1 MAVFANLSRM
11 LDFGNIKDVT
21 FSGTSTRVGP
31 FNDYDEVILDCTVRC
46 YVNVGDVTVTAV
58 AGNGNLSVNP
68 TGKSIIRVPRGC
80 YIAVIQA
87 PGGGGSGTLNIAPV
101 LK

>member
-11 LDFGNIKDVT
+11 LDFGNIKDIT
-21 FSGTSTRVGP
+21 FTGTSARVGP

-46 YVNVGDVTVTAV
+46 YVNVGDVTVVAV
-58 AGNGNLSVNP
+58 AGNGNLSMNP
-68 TGKSIIRVPRGC
+68 TGKSIIRIPRGC

-87 PGGGGSGTLNIAPV
+87 PGGAGTGTLNIAPV

>member
-11 LDFGNIKDVT
+11 LDFGNIKDVAFT
-21 FSGTSTRVGP
+21 GTSARVGP
-31 FNDYDEVILDCTVRC
+31 FDYDEVILDSTVRC
-46 YVNVGDVTVTAV
+46 YINVGDVSVVAV
-58 AGNGNLSVNP
+58 AGNGNLSINP
-68 TGKSIIRVPRGC
+68 TGKSIIRIPRNA

-87 PGGGGSGTLNIAPV
+87 TGGGGTLNIAPV

>member
-11 LDFGNIKDVT
+11 LDFGNIRDVAFT
-21 FSGTSTRVGP
+21 GTSARVGP
-31 FNDYDEVILDCTVRC
+31 FDDYDEVILDATVRC
-46 YVNVGDVTVTAV
+46 YIKVGDSTVVAT
-58 AGNGNLSVNP
+58 AGNGNLSMNP
-68 TGKSIIRVPRGC
+68 TGKSIIRIPRGC

-87 PGGGGSGTLNIAPV
+87 GGAGTLNIAPV